1 MLTITTGRRK
11 GKKFPD
17 LTAYLRDQERRQ
29 ARCKHS
35 KTQFSYII
43 TGINAKTQHLSAGC
57 RCLVCGKVLDSVR
70 VKISREEA
78 ERLYPGCP
86 TPGEEFSEEF
96 SEDYNPN

>member
-11 GKKFPD
+11 GKQFSD

-35 KTQFSYII
+35 KTRFSYII
-43 TGINAKTQHLSAGC
+43 TGINAETQHLSAGC
-57 RCLVCGKVLDSVR
+57 RCLICGKVLDSVR

-78 ERLYPGCP
+78 ERLYPGSP
-86 TPGEEFSEEF
+86 TPGEEFTHG
-96 SEDYNPN
+96 N